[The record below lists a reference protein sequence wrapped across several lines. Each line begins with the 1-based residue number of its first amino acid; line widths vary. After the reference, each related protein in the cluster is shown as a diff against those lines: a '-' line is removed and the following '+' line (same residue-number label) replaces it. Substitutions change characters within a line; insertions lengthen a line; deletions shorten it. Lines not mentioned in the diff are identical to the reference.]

1 MNRRRNVT
9 PSPDGGPD
17 LVAGACA
24 DPGEPDWAPA
34 GVENYSA
41 MWPTRLS
48 RLATWLVNKTAAH
61 SHRLTAEGFAG
72 TGGRRYHYA
81 LLASLAEFGASSQAS
96 LGRRCGFDRS
106 DVAAMVNE
114 LAAAGYVERTQD
126 PADRRRNIIAITDAG
141 QARLAE
147 FDVIAEAM
155 QDRLLAPLSPA
166 ERAEF
171 VRLLTRVLN
180 HQAATHGPSGEPITH
195 HT

>member
-1 MNRRRNVT
+1 MT
-9 PSPDGGPD
+9 PKPDDAPD
-17 LVAGACA
+17 LALGACPDA
-24 DPGEPDWAPA
+24 GEPDWRAT
-34 GVENYSA
+34 GDERYSA
-41 MWPTRLS
+41 TWPTRLS
-48 RLATWLVNKTAAH
+48 RLATWLVNRTAAH
-61 SHRLTAEGFAG
+61 SHRLTAEGFAS
-72 TGGRRYHYA
+72 TGGRRHHYA

-114 LAAAGYVERTQD
+114 LATAGYVERTED

-166 ERAEF
+166 ERAEL
-171 VRLLTRVLN
+171 VRLLTRVLD
-180 HQAATHGPSGEPITH
+180 HHAAGHGHAAEQITRW
-195 HT
+195 T